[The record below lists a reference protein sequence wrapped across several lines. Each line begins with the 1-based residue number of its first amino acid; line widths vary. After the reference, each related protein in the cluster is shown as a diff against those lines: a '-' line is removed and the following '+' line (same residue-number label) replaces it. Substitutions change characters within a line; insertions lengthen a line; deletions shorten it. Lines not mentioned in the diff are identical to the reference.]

1 MQDRPAATE
10 LLAAVRQFLREEV
23 APALGDPRLRFRALI
38 AANVVGIVEREL
50 AGEEARLL
58 AVWERLGA
66 LLGAGASPVDEVP
79 TPAALDELRA
89 AIDARKRELCAR
101 IQAGDADGG
110 PWRGE
115 VVAYARWSVE
125 EKLRVANPRYL
136 ARFAGEP
143 TS

>member
-58 AVWERLGA
+58 AEWERLGA
-66 LLGAGASPVDEVP
+66 LLGAGAATRAEPP
-79 TPAALDELRA
+79 PATLDELRA

-101 IQAGDADGG
+101 IQAGEADAG
-110 PWRGE
+110 PWRRD
-115 VVAYARWSVE
+115 VLAYARWSVE

-136 ARFAGEP
+136 ARFTGEP

>member
-10 LLAAVRQFLREEV
+10 LLAAVRQFLRDEV

-58 AVWERLGA
+58 AEWERLAA
-66 LLGAGASPVDEVP
+66 LLGAGRSPTAEP
-79 TPAALDELRA
+79 SPAPLDELRA
-89 AIDARKRELCAR
+89 AIDARKRELCER
-101 IQAGDADGG
+101 IQAGEANEG
-110 PWRGE
+110 PWRRE
-115 VVAYARWSVE
+115 VLAYVRWSVE

-136 ARFAGEP
+136 ARLTGE
-143 TS
+143 SGH

>member
-58 AVWERLGA
+58 AEWERLGA
-66 LLGAGASPVDEVP
+66 LLGAGALPVDEVP

-89 AIDARKRELCAR
+89 AIDGRKRELCAR
-101 IQAGDADGG
+101 IQAGEGDSG
-110 PWRGE
+110 PWRRE
-115 VVAYARWSVE
+115 VLAYARWSVE

-136 ARFAGEP
+136 ARFAGE
-143 TS
+143 TAG

>member
-50 AGEEARLL
+50 AGEEGRLL
-58 AVWERLGA
+58 AEWERLGA
-66 LLGAGASPVDEVP
+66 LLGAGASAIAEPPPD
-79 TPAALDELRA
+79 TLDELRA
-89 AIDARKRELCAR
+89 AIDARKRDLCAR
-101 IQAGDADGG
+101 IQAGEADKG
-110 PWRGE
+110 PWRRE
-115 VVAYARWSVE
+115 VLTYARWSVE

>member
-50 AGEEARLL
+50 TGEEGRLL
-58 AVWERLGA
+58 AEWERLGA
-66 LLGAGASPVDEVP
+66 LLGAGAALIAEPPPD
-79 TPAALDELRA
+79 TLDELRA
-89 AIDARKRELCAR
+89 AIDAGKRELCAR
-101 IQAGDADGG
+101 IQAGEADGG
-110 PWRGE
+110 PWRRE
-115 VVAYARWSVE
+115 VLAYARWSVE

-143 TS
+143 GG

>member
-58 AVWERLGA
+58 AEWERLGA
-66 LLGAGASPVDEVP
+66 LLGAGAAP
-79 TPAALDELRA
+79 TAEPPPDTLDELRV

-101 IQAGDADGG
+101 IQAGEADAG
-110 PWRGE
+110 PWRRE
-115 VVAYARWSVE
+115 VLAYARWSVE
-125 EKLRVANPRYL
+125 EKLRIANPRYL
-136 ARFAGEP
+136 ARFAGES

>member
-23 APALGDPRLRFRALI
+23 APAHGDPRLRFRALI

-58 AVWERLGA
+58 AEWERLGA
-66 LLGAGASPVDEVP
+66 LLGADAVSTAEPL
-79 TPAALDELRA
+79 PATLDELRA
-89 AIDARKRELCAR
+89 AIDTRKRELCAR
-101 IQAGDADGG
+101 IQAGEADAG
-110 PWRGE
+110 PWRRE
-115 VVAYARWSVE
+115 VLAYARWSVE
-125 EKLRVANPRYL
+125 EKLRVSNPRYL